1 MTLILKGTHGTT
13 SYHAENIKENGFT
26 VQAPNDDS
34 TVGKAGYGV
43 YFWNYINT
51 NTNAVKLSEAWWSFS
66 CKKNMYDK
74 TKDCSL
80 NIFDVEVEVEENYL
94 LDFVRNIELHEAFID
109 AYPIGENE
117 QFYGAKLDL
126 FIKLLEQKLNHIFEI
141 VRLNLSVPELRKVAF
156 ANSFPAFVLK
166 TQKNVIINNIII

>member
-1 MTLILKGTHGTT
+1 MALILKGTHGTT
-13 SYHAENIKENGFT
+13 SYHAENIKANGFQ
-26 VQAPNDDS
+26 VPSSDGV
-34 TVGKAGYGV
+34 VGKAGYGV

-51 NTNAVKLSEAWWSFS
+51 NTNAVELSRAWWAFS
-66 CKKNMYDK
+66 CKKKMYDE

-80 NIFDVEVEVEENYL
+80 NIFDVEVEIEEDNL
-94 LDFVRNIELHEAFID
+94 LDFVKNIELHEAFIE

-117 QFYGAKLDL
+117 QYYGAKLDL
-126 FIKLLEQKLNHIFEI
+126 FIKILEQKLNHIFEI
-141 VRLNLSVPELRKVAF
+141 IRLNLSVPELRKVAF